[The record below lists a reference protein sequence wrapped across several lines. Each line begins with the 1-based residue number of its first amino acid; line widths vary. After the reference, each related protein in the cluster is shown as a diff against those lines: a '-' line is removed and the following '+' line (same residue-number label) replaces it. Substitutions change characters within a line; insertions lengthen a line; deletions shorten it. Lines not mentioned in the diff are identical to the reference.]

1 MTGNLKPVR
10 IQRRRV
16 KGFNLDAESRKV
28 NGLPVKYVGRR
39 SLWGNP
45 YKIGSYTNRIFGG
58 TFQVTEENCLRR
70 YEYAL
75 RIKLD
80 EYPGFLKPLRGYNLA
95 CWCPLTDKD
104 GKPVPC
110 HAEIL
115 LKLIREKYGE

>member
-28 NGLPVKYVGRR
+28 NGLPAKAVTRGTRY
-39 SLWGNP
+39 GNP
-45 YKIGSYTNRIFGG
+45 YKIGDKNDAGEV
-58 TFQVTEENCLRR
+58 VTAEKCLGY
-70 YEYAL
+70 YEFYL
-75 RIKLD
+75 HRK
-80 EYPGFLKPLRGYNLA
+80 YPGNALTEFLKPLRGHNLA

>member
-28 NGLPVKYVGRR
+28 NGLPVKVVTRPSDY
-39 SLWGNP
+39 GNP
-45 YKIGSYTNRIFGG
+45 FRVGDMLVWGDDYLYINKD
-58 TFQVTEENCLRR
+58 NCLFFF
-70 YEYAL
+70 EQWAKQQAEFHPHWL
-75 RIKLD
+75 
-80 EYPGFLKPLRGYNLA
+80 EPLRGHNLA
-95 CWCPLTDKD
+95 CFCPLTDKD
-104 GKPVPC
+104 GKAVPC